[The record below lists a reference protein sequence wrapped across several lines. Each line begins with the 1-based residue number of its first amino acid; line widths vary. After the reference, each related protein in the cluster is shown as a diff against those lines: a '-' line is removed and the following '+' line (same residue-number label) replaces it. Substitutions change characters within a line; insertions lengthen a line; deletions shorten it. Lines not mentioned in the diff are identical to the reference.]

1 MNTYSSGYTLTALVA
16 IFGWIFIAASA
27 ILGIFV
33 YANAPR
39 DFEYIGFFVF
49 LAGAFQ
55 GIILLGI
62 GAIGEAILDGALFQ
76 KKSFETLSS
85 IDAKLSKFERNSVER
100 TDNGRTGSGKEFSAK
115 SWMDI
120 EPLTPLKD

>member
-1 MNTYSSGYTLTALVA
+1 MNTYSSGYTLTALVT
-16 IFGWIFIAASA
+16 ILGWIFIAASA
-27 ILGIFV
+27 IIGIFV

-39 DFEYIGFFVF
+39 DFEFLGFFVF

-55 GIILLGI
+55 GIILLGV

-76 KKSFETLSS
+76 QKSFETLSS
-85 IDAKLSKFERNSVER
+85 IDAKLRKFESNSVEK
-100 TDNGRTGSGKEFSAK
+100 TDNSRTGSGKALSAK
-115 SWMDI
+115 NWMDI